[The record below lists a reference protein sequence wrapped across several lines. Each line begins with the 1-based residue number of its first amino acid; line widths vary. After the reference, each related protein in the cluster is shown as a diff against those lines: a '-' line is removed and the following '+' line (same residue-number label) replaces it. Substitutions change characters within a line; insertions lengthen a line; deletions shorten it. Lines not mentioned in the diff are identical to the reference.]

1 MTLLFATLCVLAAVG
16 SMGVSLWFGAQWLLG
31 TCPAA
36 DALYPFTL
44 GQLGFVF
51 FSLIGMILY
60 QNHTGSEKFTRLIQW
75 LVVVL
80 FAEVGAGVAG
90 YAVYSDDQRTASAG
104 NKKRALNHL

>member
-1 MTLLFATLCVLAAVG
+1 MTLFFATLCVLAAVG

-51 FSLIGMILY
+51 LLLIGLVLY
-60 QNHTGSEKFTRLIQW
+60 QNHTGSEKFTRLMQW

-90 YAVYSDDQRTASAG
+90 YAMRYALGYQKRNRRRTG
-104 NKKRALNHL
+104 C